1 MADKTKEYFVII
13 EGLKVRCRMLV
24 MASDGICTI
33 IAVGSNCCYTK
44 HIDELIETLR
54 EVK

>member
-24 MASDGICTI
+24 MTSKNICTVI
-33 IAVGSNCCYTK
+33 IKDKNCCYLK
-44 HIDELIETLR
+44 HIDELIETLK
-54 EVK
+54 EAK